1 MRIKK
6 DLVVMALAAFCLTA
20 TLFMILPTKSNP
32 GVGEYDPWV
41 DLKEDG
47 TIDIYDAIILGNA
60 YGTSGDPTKNV
71 TVTNWPYY
79 ASEPAFRA
87 QGFSYNTS
95 ISNSTIYVV
104 AVPVDVDGYSRM
116 SISIEIFDCSYHS
129 GPDSTT
135 VALHHV
141 EWGESWGAEFPQGSL
156 SVTYDGTSY
165 PVHSTQIPALF
176 ETKYYECNLYFLVSS
191 EHDSGWVMWLPH
203 VYLRNEEPNPT
214 FLFSLN
220 L

>member
-1 MRIKK
+1 MMNKK
-6 DLVVMALAAFCLTA
+6 GVVIAVLATFCLTA
-20 TLFMILPTKSNP
+20 TLFVILPSRSADYNPWADVSSSIP
-32 GVGEYDPWV
+32 GV
-41 DLKEDG
+41 EDG
-47 TIDIYDAIILGNA
+47 KINMMDIA
-60 YGTSGDPTKNV
+60 YEISLFNTFGDTTKNV
-71 TVTNWPYY
+71 TVKNWPYY

-141 EWGESWGAEFPQGSL
+141 EWGESWGAEFPQGTL

-203 VYLRNEEPNPT
+203 VYLRNE
-214 FLFSLN
+214 
-220 L
+220 